1 MRKLTLM
8 LVFNPHAPSNRTTSA
23 SAIYRKHELC
33 KKRSY
38 EARIHE
44 VEQSSFTP
52 LIFSATGGMANEAT
66 MFYKRLASLLS
77 DKWDSNYAAVMGW
90 IRYCLSFSLL
100 RSAIRCLRMRGSR
113 SSKGSF
119 GHSLGSASI
128 DLIQVESRLPSHQL
142 SSNSYYYYF
151 SFFVTFNLLFLLFY

>member
-1 MRKLTLM
+1 M
-8 LVFNPHAPSNRTTSA
+8 LASSNIEDGARLDISANGFWGGHCEKTYIDVQVFNPHAPSNCATSA

-38 EARIHE
+38 EARIRE
-44 VEQSSFTP
+44 FEQSSFTP

-66 MFYKRLASLLS
+66 VFYKRLASLLS

-90 IRYCLSFSLL
+90 IRCYLPFSLL
-100 RSAIRCLRMRGSR
+100 RSAIRCLRGSR

-119 GHSLGSASI
+119 GHSLGSAPI
-128 DLIQVESRLPSHQL
+128 DLIQVESRLPLIKQ
-142 SSNSYYYYF
+142 
-151 SFFVTFNLLFLLFY
+151 